1 MVFLCFIF
9 CGVVGVA
16 IYHCEIN
23 SISRAKGHSA
33 TAAAAYRAGIRIE
46 DDRLGVIQDYTKR
59 SGVASFEIL
68 APSGSPAWIFDPSR
82 LWNAAE
88 AAETRS
94 NARVAREMEI
104 ALPCELTEL
113 QREELA
119 RDIGRQLVD
128 RYNAAVQIAIHTPD
142 KHGDQ
147 RNHHAHILFTSRQ
160 VGAAGLNDYAAK
172 VFDDFKQGPK
182 EVLYW
187 REQVASITNE
197 HLKNAGHDV
206 RVDHRTLEA
215 QAMDAAKRGDV
226 KQARELDR
234 LPTVKEGCAPARR
247 RHARIRNAK
256 IREENEVRQREWDQM
271 EIQANNEARLMP
283 AHHDRKPGENNNEDG
298 ARTVARSRARR
309 SRKGPAPLTSDSV
322 NTDRLRV
329 DGSGR
334 KPVLSVSPS
343 HRVAVVQ
350 SRWSPERGRH
360 SLRSTFEGH
369 SGDGGTLHFTSSTVI
384 RGSSLTKIST
394 VRALGAVAKPAFDPS
409 QPARVARG
417 TVAPKGALKIFSSA
431 PSGGDGNAR
440 ISVTGS
446 EYDRRMMQSDQERLD
461 MEADAARQGRQRDAE
476 VKALLESLTALEAMH
491 WRDQSRRIAEARA
504 WLSTYEH
511 EEQQRFA
518 ERERRKRVRDTEW
531 ARLQEWKQTN
541 PEPWKFFP
549 KHKHWVSALEERTK
563 PLRTADID
571 YKLAKTNADL
581 PALQKLGRE
590 RIKMQRQLARATTAR
605 QAIAM
610 LPSEHEEQ
618 ITLPIAPPPPIME
631 PQRDTLKVARSRWAR
646 FPVLNPPGYKRPVG

>member
-1 MVFLCFIF
+1 M
-9 CGVVGVA
+9 A

-23 SISRAKGHSA
+23 SISRAKGYSA

-68 APSGSPAWIFDPSR
+68 APTGSPAWVFDPSR

-88 AAETRS
+88 TAETRS

-104 ALPCELTEL
+104 ALPCELTGL
-113 QREELA
+113 QREALE

-128 RYNAAVQIAIHTPD
+128 RYNSAVQIAIHTPD

-160 VGAAGLNDYAAK
+160 VGPGGLTDYAAK
-172 VFDDFKQGPK
+172 VFDDFKQGPR

-187 REQVASITNE
+187 REKVASTTNE

-215 QAMDAAKRGDV
+215 QAMDAANRGDV

-247 RHARIRNAK
+247 RHARVRNAR
-256 IREENEVRQREWDQM
+256 IREENAVRQREWDQI
-271 EIQANNEARLMP
+271 ELRANNEARLMP
-283 AHHDRKPGENNNEDG
+283 SHHDRKTGENDNEDG
-298 ARTVARSRARR
+298 ARTVARYRARR
-309 SRKGPAPLTSDSV
+309 SRKGPAPLTADSV

-329 DGSGR
+329 DESGR
-334 KPVLSVSPS
+334 KPVLSVPSS

-369 SGDGGTLHFTSSTVI
+369 SSDGGALHFTSSTVI
-384 RGSSLTKIST
+384 RRGSLTEAP
-394 VRALGAVAKPAFDPS
+394 VVQALGAVATPAPDPS

-417 TVAPKGALKIFSSA
+417 TVSPRGTLKMFGSA
-431 PSGGDGNAR
+431 PSGGGSNAR

-446 EYDRRMMQSDQERLD
+446 EYDRRMMQLDQERLD
-461 MEADAARQGRQRDAE
+461 LEDNAARQGRQRDAE

-504 WLSTYEH
+504 WLSTHEH
-511 EEQQRFA
+511 EEQRRFA
-518 ERERRKRVRDTEW
+518 ERERRKRLRDTEW
-531 ARLQEWKQTN
+531 ARLQEWKQNN
-541 PEPWKFFP
+541 PEPWRFLP
-549 KHKHWVSALEERTK
+549 KHNHWASALEERTK
-563 PLRTADID
+563 PLRKADID
-571 YKLAKTNADL
+571 YKLAKANADL
-581 PALQKLGRE
+581 PDLQELGRK
-590 RIKMQRQLARATTAR
+590 RIKMQRQLAQATAAR
-605 QAIAM
+605 QAIAT
-610 LPSEHEEQ
+610 LPSEQRQQ
-618 ITLPIAPPPPIME
+618 ITLPTAPPPPPIE
-631 PQRDTLKVARSRWAR
+631 PQRDTPKAARSRWAR
-646 FPVLNPPGYKRPVG
+646 FPVLNPPGYKRPMG